1 MPIELPS
8 RLNPKDKWTSA
19 NWNKAVDVLEKLSS
33 INGLLLD
40 HIEMGKVENIDTS
53 RVGIVSGSV
62 SFSRPFEQMPFVFL
76 AIEDVDTDVLIASF
90 WCSNVSL
97 NGFDYNIKI
106 TRPRPNTT
114 CKLNWLV
121 IR

>member
-19 NWNKAVDVLEKLSS
+19 NWNKAVDVLEYLSS

-40 HIEMGKVENIDTS
+40 HIEMGKVGNIDTS

-62 SFSRPFEQMPFVFL
+62 AFSRPFEQMPFVFL
-76 AIEDVDTDVLIASF
+76 TLEDVNADVLVASL

-97 NGFDYNIKI
+97 NGFNYNIKI
-106 TRPRPNTT
+106 TRPSQNTT
-114 CKLNWLV
+114 CKLNWLA
-121 IR
+121 IK